1 MSTLIADG
9 EVLTVSQINFYIKE
23 MFKENKSLF
32 NVFLMGE
39 VSNLVLYN
47 KSGHTYFSLKD
58 EKSSIKAVIFASVA
72 KNMKF
77 LPQDGL
83 KVIVRGDIG
92 VFETN
97 GTYQIYVSY
106 IEPAGL
112 GALNLA
118 FNQLKT
124 KLEKAG
130 IFNKEHKKDLPLYP
144 KKVGVI
150 TSSTGAVLWDIQ
162 TTLKRRAP
170 IIEIY
175 FLPVMVQGAKA
186 SSEVI
191 EALNFFNKLGGIDTL
206 IIARGGGSIEDLWPF
221 NSEELAYAI
230 FESNIPVISA
240 VGHETDF
247 TICDFASDK
256 RAATPTAAA
265 EIISIGYVNVK
276 EKFNNYFHSINRN
289 LSEKLLTQKYKLE
302 KLKRNFE
309 TKNPVNI
316 LKEKKHNLELY
327 HNKLFN
333 ILEKKLNKTKNRLV
347 ELKTKLESFNP
358 QKIFSIGYALVLNNK
373 NRSIKSV
380 ENISLNDTLNVK
392 FLDGTAKCDVKEIIE
407 ENLI

>member
-1 MSTLIADG
+1 MDSLIAEG

-23 MFKENKSLF
+23 MFKDNKSLS
-32 NVFLMGE
+32 NIFLMGE

-58 EKSSIKAVIFASVA
+58 EKSSIKAVIFAGVA
-72 KNMKF
+72 KKLKF

-83 KVIVRGDIG
+83 KVIVRGDIC

-97 GTYQIYVSY
+97 GTYQIYVNY
-106 IEPAGL
+106 IEPAGI

-118 FNQLKT
+118 FQQLKI

-130 IFNKEHKKDLPLYP
+130 IFSKEYKKTLPLYP
-144 KKVGVI
+144 KRIGVI

-175 FLPVMVQGAKA
+175 FLPVMVQGSKA
-186 SSEVI
+186 SVEI
-191 EALNFFNKLGGIDTL
+191 INALSFFNKINGIDAL
-206 IIARGGGSIEDLWPF
+206 IIARGGGSLEDLWPF
-221 NSEELAYAI
+221 NNEDLAYAV
-230 FESNIPVISA
+230 FKSSIPVISA

-265 EIISIGYVNVK
+265 ELISIGYVNARDRLTS
-276 EKFNNYFHSINRN
+276 YFYSINKS
-289 LSEKLLTQKYKLE
+289 LKEKLLLQKYKLE
-302 KLKRNFE
+302 KLKRNLE
-309 TKNPVNI
+309 IKNPVNV
-316 LKEKKHNLELY
+316 LKEKIHKLEMY
-327 HNKLFN
+327 HSRLSN
-333 ILEKKLNKTKNRLV
+333 ILEKVLNKNKNKLI

-358 QKIFSIGYALVLNNK
+358 QKIFSIGYALVLSSKNK
-373 NRSIKSV
+373 SIKSV
-380 ENISLNDTLNVK
+380 NDVKLNDKLNVK
-392 FLDGTAKCDVKEIIE
+392 FLDGTAKCDVTDIVKES
-407 ENLI
+407 LI